1 MDDLNW
7 DRTACITAVRDR
19 IWNYL
24 SPASRFEG
32 PGLLAA
38 GALLQWPEAEASRLG
53 ELQFLL
59 CRETGAFLG
68 SLPQL
73 MRKLATSSAPEEEWT
88 GQRLRGPVEW
98 NRTVALRNTTGTPY
112 LFVTTPTRRV
122 YQTPEN
128 ELLVHVLD
136 AIVATAQ
143 RSGWDRIT
151 PRQEPARHVRERLAA
166 ATRWQQNR
174 MLSGIDRTPPAPRA
188 VARVR
193 SGRTAQRYAGVLAA
207 YDKLTSLVEHMDR
220 QAVREAIE
228 EAGLVTAEE
237 PILFEL
243 LTTFRVMDALT
254 SLGWKMAPFTL
265 FHGHVHTSGHTT
277 DSKQIDLWYQTTP
290 RALSEASH
298 YRDVLTSHG
307 FTGARQLRP
316 DIILRW
322 TAPGG
327 QQRWLLIE
335 CKLSQSG
342 VRHAARQAL
351 ADLLTYRADYD
362 ATLAATKGPHGLG
375 VAWGEGLNPITT
387 SEVVLCTPDTLTQAL
402 QQIFALAPVG

>member
-1 MDDLNW
+1 MENLAW
-7 DRTACITAVRDR
+7 DRAARITEVRDR

-32 PGLLAA
+32 PGLLVA

-59 CRETGAFLG
+59 CPETGDFLK
-68 SLPQL
+68 SLHQL
-73 MRKLATSSAPEEEWT
+73 MRKLATASAPEEEWT

-98 NRTVALRNTTGTPY
+98 NRTLAARNTTGAPHLY
-112 LFVTTPTRRV
+112 VTAPARRV

-136 AIVATAQ
+136 AIVAATQ
-143 RSGWDRIT
+143 HSGWDRIT
-151 PRQEPARHVRERLAA
+151 PRQEPARRVRERLSA

-174 MLSGIDRTPPAPRA
+174 MLSGIDRAAPAPRA

-193 SGRTAQRYAGVLAA
+193 SGRHAQRYAAVLRA
-207 YDKLTSLVEHMDR
+207 YDKLTSLVEQMNR

-228 EAGLVTAEE
+228 QAGLVTAEE

-243 LTTFRVMDALT
+243 LTTFRVIDALT
-254 SLGWKMAPFTL
+254 SLGWQMAPLTL
-265 FHGHVHTSGHTT
+265 FHGHVHTTGRTP
-277 DSKQIDLWYQTTP
+277 DGRRIDLWYQTTP
-290 RALSEASH
+290 PALAARSQ
-298 YRDVLTSHG
+298 YRQVLTAHG
-307 FTGARQLRP
+307 FTGTRQLRP
-316 DIILRW
+316 DITLQW
-322 TAPGG
+322 TAPDE

-351 ADLLTYRADYD
+351 ADLLAYRADYD
-362 ATLAATKGPHGLG
+362 ATLAATSGPHGLG
-375 VAWGEGLNPITT
+375 VAWGAALHPVTT
-387 SEVVLCTPDTLTQAL
+387 SDIVLCTPDRLPQAL
-402 QQIFALAPVG
+402 QHVAT

>member
-1 MDDLNW
+1 MESLTW
-7 DRTACITAVRDR
+7 DRPARITEVRDH
-19 IWNYL
+19 IWKYL
-24 SPASRFEG
+24 TPASRFEG

-38 GALLQWPEAEASRLG
+38 GALLQWSEAEASRLG

-59 CRETGAFLG
+59 CRETGEFLK

-73 MRKLATSSAPEEEWT
+73 MRKLATASALEEEWT

-98 NRTVALRNTTGTPY
+98 NRTMALRNTTGAPHLY
-112 LFVTTPTRRV
+112 VTAPARRV

-136 AIVATAQ
+136 AIVAAAQ
-143 RSGWDRIT
+143 RSGWDRKT
-151 PRQEPARHVRERLAA
+151 PRQEPARRVRERLSS

-174 MLSGIDRTPPAPRA
+174 MLSGIERTAPAPRA

-193 SGRTAQRYAGVLAA
+193 SGRHAQRYAAVLRA

-228 EAGLVTAEE
+228 QAGLVTAEE

-243 LTTFRVMDALT
+243 LTTFRVIDALT
-254 SLGWKMAPFTL
+254 TLGWQMAPLTL
-265 FHGHVHTSGHTT
+265 FHGHVHTTGHTA
-277 DSKQIDLWYQTTP
+277 DSRQIELWYQTTP
-290 RALSEASH
+290 PALAARSQ
-298 YRDVLTSHG
+298 YRQVLTSHG
-307 FTGARQLRP
+307 FTGTRQLRP
-316 DIILRW
+316 DIVLQW
-322 TAPGG
+322 TAPDG

-342 VRHAARQAL
+342 VNKAARQAL
-351 ADLLTYRADYD
+351 SDLLAYRTDYD
-362 ATLAATKGPHGLG
+362 ATLAATNGPHGLG
-375 VAWGEGLNPITT
+375 VAWGSGLDPITT
-387 SEVVLCTPDTLTQAL
+387 SEVALCTPDTLPQAL
-402 QQIFALAPVG
+402 RQVVT

>member
-1 MDDLNW
+1 MEDLDW
-7 DRTACITAVRDR
+7 DRIACITAVRDR

-38 GALLQWPEAEASRLG
+38 GALLQWPEPEASRLG

-59 CRETGAFLG
+59 CRETREFLG

-73 MRKLATSSAPEEEWT
+73 MRKLATASAPEEEQT

-98 NRTVALRNTTGTPY
+98 NRTLALRNTTGAPH

-136 AIVATAQ
+136 AIVATAH

-151 PRQEPARHVRERLAA
+151 PRQEPAKRVRDHLAA

-174 MLSGIDRTPPAPRA
+174 MLAEINRTPPAPRA

-193 SGRTAQRYAGVLAA
+193 SGRNAQRYTAVLAA
-207 YDKLTSLVEHMDR
+207 YDKLTSLVEQMDR

-243 LTTFRVMDALT
+243 LTTFGVIDALT
-254 SLGWKMAPFTL
+254 SLGWQMAPFTL
-265 FHGHVHTSGHTT
+265 FHGHVHTTGHTA
-277 DSKQIDLWYQTTP
+277 DGRQIGLWYQTTP
-290 RALSEASH
+290 RALSDISH
-298 YRDVLTSHG
+298 YRQVLTSHG
-307 FTGARQLRP
+307 FTGTRQLRP

-322 TAPGG
+322 TDPDG

-335 CKLSQSG
+335 CKLSKSG
-342 VRHAARQAL
+342 VSYAARQAL

-362 ATLAATKGPHGLG
+362 TTLAATNGPHGLG
-375 VAWGEGLNPITT
+375 VAWGEGLHPIST

-402 QQIFALAPVG
+402 QQIII

>member
-1 MDDLNW
+1 MEDLDW

-32 PGLLAA
+32 PGLLVA

-59 CRETGAFLG
+59 CRETGQFLG

-98 NRTVALRNTTGTPY
+98 SHTLALRNTTGDPN
-112 LFVTTPTRRV
+112 LFVTAPTRRV

-136 AIVATAQ
+136 AIVAAAQ

-151 PRQEPARHVRERLAA
+151 PRQEPARRVREHLAA
-166 ATRWQQNR
+166 AKRWQQNR
-174 MLSGIDRTPPAPRA
+174 MLSGIDHTVPAPRA

-193 SGRTAQRYAGVLAA
+193 SGRNAQRYAAVLAA
-207 YDKLTSLVEHMDR
+207 YDKLTSLVERMDR

-243 LTTFRVMDALT
+243 LTTFRVIDALT
-254 SLGWKMAPFTL
+254 SLGWTTAPLTL
-265 FHGHVHTSGHTT
+265 FHGHVHTTGHTT
-277 DSKQIDLWYQTTP
+277 DGRQIDLWYQTTP
-290 RALSEASH
+290 RALVDVSH
-298 YRDVLTSHG
+298 YRQVLTSHG
-307 FTGARQLRP
+307 FTGTRQLRP
-316 DIILRW
+316 DITLEW
-322 TAPGG
+322 TAPDG

-335 CKLSQSG
+335 CKLSQHG
-342 VRHAARQAL
+342 VRRAARQAL
-351 ADLLTYRADYD
+351 ADLLAYRADYD
-362 ATLAATKGPHGLG
+362 ATLSATNAPHGLG
-375 VAWGEGLNPITT
+375 VAWGDGLQPMSD
-387 SEVVLCTPDTLTQAL
+387 SEVVLCTPDTLPQAL
-402 QQIFALAPVG
+402 QQIVT